1 MSFFKGFYDLNDLNV
16 FNAFNDLNALKGFNN
31 LVDCQIDA
39 MRSALCEKD
48 DNCDSPLLCRQQHDY
63 KGQF

>member
-39 MRSALCEKD
+39 MRYALSAL
-48 DNCDSPLLCRQQHDY
+48 R
-63 KGQF
+63 KGR